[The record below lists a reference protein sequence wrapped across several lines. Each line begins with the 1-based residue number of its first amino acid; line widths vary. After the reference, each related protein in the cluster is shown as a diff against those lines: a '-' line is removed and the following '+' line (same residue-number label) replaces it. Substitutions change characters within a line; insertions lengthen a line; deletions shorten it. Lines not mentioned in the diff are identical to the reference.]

1 MCLIMRVGLWFL
13 FAEVVWQQ
21 LRRAGINEFDNNHP
35 DLGNIKEAIQ
45 TLIKQRYIGALNYVL
60 KDLVVLILKYV
71 EVVFEARMAFT

>member
-1 MCLIMRVGLWFL
+1 MRVGLWFL